1 MVTTRRSIASGETFS
16 VSGSTTNDASTY
28 DNAGTLSN
36 QGTTQAAVSDTTS
49 TDIDTT
55 TSTLSRT
62 RALVATG
69 TDIDATSAV
78 LTRIRALTTLDTD
91 VESIDSGDTL
101 TVNSGETL
109 DASTI
114 ENAGTLS
121 NQGTTQTQDPVRTFD
136 GDDASTQLTR
146 ERSLITTASDIDV
159 STAIANRVRALV
171 ASATDVDAAPI
182 QLTRLR
188 ALTSTA
194 TDIDAADSTLFRERS
209 LVAAGVD
216 VDTAI
221 APLFVVRFIES
232 TRAVEAVEEVL
243 DTPNGHWRHEE
254 PDVQFYW
261 ESAQSERGNGADQP
275 GDVYVW
281 SPTGETHERFSL
293 DNDAGLTDD
302 STDIEIL
309 VYSLDEFEVM
319 EYAEDIA
326 LLLEEYFDDN
336 KDLTNFTTI
345 EPVATRDYREQTNH
359 RATDHYVAGVEVE
372 LRTLSPATRRG

>member
-1 MVTTRRSIASGETFS
+1 MVTTRRSIASGATFS
-16 VSGSTTNDASTY
+16 VSGGTTDDASTY
-28 DNAGTLSN
+28 DNSGTLSN

-55 TSTLSRT
+55 ASTLART

-78 LTRIRALTTLDTD
+78 LTRLRALTTLDTD

-146 ERSLITTASDIDV
+146 ERSLITTATDIDV
-159 STAIANRVRALV
+159 STAVADRVRG
-171 ASATDVDAAPI
+171 
-182 QLTRLR
+182 
-188 ALTSTA
+188 
-194 TDIDAADSTLFRERS
+194 
-209 LVAAGVD
+209 LVAAGADTDVSIASVLALVLVD
-216 VDTAI
+216 SER
-221 APLFVVRFIES
+221 P
-232 TRAVEAVEEVL
+232 VETVQEILANTGKWQN
-243 DTPNGHWRHEE
+243 DP

-293 DNDAGLTDD
+293 DSDKGRTDD
-302 STDIEIL
+302 TTDVEIL

-326 LLLEEYFDDN
+326 GVLEGYFDDN
-336 KDLTNFTTI
+336 KDFTNFTTI

-372 LRTLSPATRRG
+372 LRTLSPATQRG

>member
-194 TDIDAADSTLFRERS
+194 TDIDAADSTLLRERS

-216 VDTAI
+216 TDASI
-221 APLFVVRFIES
+221 APVLALVPVDSERP
-232 TRAVEAVEEVL
+232 VETVQEILANTGRWQN
-243 DTPNGHWRHEE
+243 DS

-326 LLLEEYFDDN
+326 GVLEGYFDDN

>member
-1 MVTTRRSIASGETFS
+1 LSTILTSSSSASGSNPITSTDTFT
-16 VSGSTTNDASTY
+16 VQSGDTAESLTVE
-28 DNAGTLSN
+28 NAGTVSN
-36 QGTTQAAVSDTTS
+36 AGTYQSRDEIETA
-49 TDIDTT
+49 DID
-55 TSTLSRT
+55 SSESSFVRT
-62 RALVATG
+62 RAL
-69 TDIDATSAV
+69 TS
-78 LTRIRALTTLDTD
+78 
-91 VESIDSGDTL
+91 
-101 TVNSGETL
+101 
-109 DASTI
+109 
-114 ENAGTLS
+114 
-121 NQGTTQTQDPVRTFD
+121 
-136 GDDASTQLTR
+136 
-146 ERSLITTASDIDV
+146 
-159 STAIANRVRALV
+159 
-171 ASATDVDAAPI
+171 SATDVDAAPI

-194 TDIDAADSTLFRERS
+194 ADIDAADSTLLRERS

-216 VDTAI
+216 TDASI
-221 APLFVVRFIES
+221 APVLALVPVDSERP
-232 TRAVEAVEEVL
+232 VETVQEILANTGRWQN
-243 DTPNGHWRHEE
+243 DP

-302 STDIEIL
+302 TTDVEIL

-326 LLLEEYFDDN
+326 GVLEGYFDDN